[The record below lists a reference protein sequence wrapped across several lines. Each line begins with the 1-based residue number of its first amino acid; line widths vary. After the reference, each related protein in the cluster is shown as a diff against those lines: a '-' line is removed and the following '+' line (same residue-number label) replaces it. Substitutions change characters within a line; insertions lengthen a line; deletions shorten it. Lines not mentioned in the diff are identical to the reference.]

1 MVWWVIRTDDRINKQ
16 MLYKSLGNARL
27 IINELEEIALNI
39 EINLNKRPLT
49 YVENDIELPVLT
61 PNSLINSH
69 SIRIAEN
76 EFDDDDTNLLKRQ
89 RYKPCKQAVYNC

>member
-1 MVWWVIRTDDRINKQ
+1 

-76 EFDDDDTNLLKRQ
+76 ELDDDDTNLLKRQ
-89 RYKPCKQAVYNC
+89 RYIKRCKQAVYNC

>member
-76 EFDDDDTNLLKRQ
+76 EFDDDDTNLL
-89 RYKPCKQAVYNC
+89 